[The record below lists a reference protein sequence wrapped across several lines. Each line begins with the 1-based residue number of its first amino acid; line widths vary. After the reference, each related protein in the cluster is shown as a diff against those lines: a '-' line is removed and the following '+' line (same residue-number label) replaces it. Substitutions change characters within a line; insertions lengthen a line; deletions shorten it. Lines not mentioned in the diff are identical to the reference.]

1 MAATGLALVT
11 LPVWFPWV
19 LRPVLNHYGVR
30 FGTYERM
37 GYSRFAVDDVAAQWG
52 NTRFTAKR
60 LACVLPTTWGFKKLS
75 GRTNASPFFI
85 LGEGELSI
93 QPGEESNDKLAP
105 GFDETLDEV
114 VGAAEL
120 LNRFAPIAELTNCRV
135 VIQTNIVLLSRA
147 DWRAH
152 RLNAVVQLPERS
164 GEGLVA
170 GDFSDSKK
178 PRVSAAW
185 NAYGLEAQAN
195 LTNVATGWVT
205 GGSVAWFSNR
215 ATFTAQFPTNGWWPS
230 HGRAEAAQ
238 LTIPAERLRLRGYE
252 DLTAAIVLTLISNR
266 FDVQVS
272 GDLRPDAIF
281 AANGFPEGKFQLA
294 ASGDTESVSVR
305 EFRVEAPWLRAE
317 LANAIGV
324 TWRGE
329 LMAQPAQF
337 RVVAD
342 LAKLPGVTMTGHVEG
357 QARVEP
363 WANQTPTLQFQ
374 LAATNL
380 NVSKIDAKNIKV
392 AGAFAFPQL
401 SVTEFGADLADDSKL
416 SGRGSFDVQGKEL
429 LQASWKFSGGFL
441 NRFLFGAKYDELR
454 GSGEVA
460 GTLTNLTH
468 HSEVTI
474 AGARVGQFKPMDANL
489 RVAGQN
495 LQLGSIRATFNAGN
509 AKLTLVGSSDLTG
522 AKQERITAT
531 LTNLSLLRG
540 GDSRLEL
547 EQPCEFAFQGGTNWT
562 LSVTSMDLAGNDRR
576 LSVGANLSWPERGHV
591 KVAATNIAL
600 AEFSDFW
607 PHSFTNIAVTTF
619 SADAN
624 WSNGPV
630 SGSVLAAATL
640 TNQTGQNF
648 VLEADMAATEV
659 VSVRRFRVETGY
671 VPTLSVTGSIPTK
684 IIPGR
689 LPGWLAWNAEQRME
703 LVGSWEDSQLRDFSL
718 PLGRGTALTINRPGL
733 QFQIRGTPESPEG
746 SLNLS
751 AHRISWQS
759 TSNQLSLP
767 PMEDFLM
774 RLELRPIGIE
784 LARLTGT
791 LDGQRV
797 EANGTFPLTESD
809 WKKVWEERKLP
820 DWSPAAGRLE
830 LERAQLSALAKY
842 LPRIITPEGQL
853 SARLELKPGKHLD
866 GLLLL
871 TNVSTYPL
879 GSIAPVRDIDAV
891 LRFDGSRAMLEG
903 FHGRIGG
910 QPVSAEG
917 FVAVP
922 NGRLQDYEIKLH
934 GTNIPLARSPELLLR
949 GNFDVRLQGESNAPP
964 LLAGRVTLHNGL
976 FVQHASA
983 RVWSRPKRPGLR
995 PPYFS
1000 VTNEPV
1006 ASWKMDLAVGGDK
1019 FLRVRTP
1026 VFSGLLSANMQLRG
1040 TLSDPVLTGDLR
1052 TDSGQIVFPFGGLEV
1067 NQGYASFSGI
1077 DPQGPT
1083 LQINASGRNYR
1094 YEIGLEVKGPAEMA
1108 AVTFSSTP
1116 PLTSE
1121 QILLML
1127 TAGQLPQT
1135 EFSFSTTSKAGQV
1148 ATFLGKDLYS
1158 QVFGSSRGE
1167 ERIIIRSGED
1177 ISEEGQ
1183 VTYSVEYRL
1192 TERWSIIGEY
1202 DQYNQFNADL
1212 KWRIYS
1218 R

>member
-1 MAATGLALVT
+1 MAAIVLALIA
-11 LPVWFPWV
+11 LPLWFPWL
-19 LRPVLNHYGVR
+19 LRPVVNHYGIR
-30 FGTYERM
+30 FGAYDRTSYF
-37 GYSRFAVDDVAAQWG
+37 RFALSDVDAQFG
-52 NTRFTAKR
+52 NTRLTAKQFE
-60 LACVLPTTWGFKKLS
+60 CVLPTTWVFKRLG
-75 GRTNASPFFI
+75 GRTNASPFFT
-85 LGEGELSI
+85 LREGELSVK
-93 QPGEESNDKLAP
+93 PEERSTDESRGGFSKTLGEI
-105 GFDETLDEV
+105 V
-114 VGAAEL
+114 RAAEIL
-120 LNRFAPIAELTNCRV
+120 DRFSPISELTNCRIV
-135 VIQTNIVLLSRA
+135 VQTNIVLLPRVE
-147 DWRAH
+147 WRAH
-152 RLNAVVQLPERS
+152 RLNAVVQLPERR
-164 GEGLVA
+164 GEGLVM
-170 GDFSDSKK
+170 GDFNNSKT

-185 NAYGLEAQAN
+185 NIYGLDAQAN
-195 LTNVATGWVT
+195 FTNVTAGWVVT
-205 GGSVAWFSNR
+205 GSAAWFSNR
-215 ATFTAQFPTNGWWPS
+215 AAFTAEFPTNGWWPS
-230 HGRAEAAQ
+230 HGRVEAAQ
-238 LTIPAERLRLRGYE
+238 LTIPAEQLRLRGYE
-252 DLTAAIVLTLISNR
+252 DLTAAVVLTLISNR
-266 FDVQVS
+266 FDVQMS
-272 GDLRPDAIF
+272 GAMRPDAVF
-281 AANGFPEGKFQLA
+281 AANGFPEGKFELA
-294 ASGDTESVSVR
+294 ASGDTASVSVR
-305 EFRVEAPWLRAE
+305 QFWIEAPWLRAE

-342 LAKLPGVTMTGHVEG
+342 LGKLPGVTMAGHVEG

-380 NVSKIDAKNIKV
+380 SVSKIDAENIKV
-392 AGAFAFPQL
+392 TGAFAFPQL
-401 SVTEFGADLADDSKL
+401 SITELSADLADNSRL
-416 SGRGSFDVQGKEL
+416 SGRGSIDVQRREL
-429 LQASWKFSGGFL
+429 MQANWEFSGGFL
-441 NRFLFGAKYDELR
+441 NRFLSGARYSQLS
-454 GSGEVA
+454 GSGNIA

-474 AGARVGQFKPMDANL
+474 AGARLGQFKPMGVDL
-489 RVAGQN
+489 RVVGQN
-495 LQLGSIRATFNAGN
+495 LQLGSIVATLSAGE
-509 AKLTLVGSSDLTG
+509 AAVAVEGSADLTG
-522 AKQERITAT
+522 AEQQHIAAT
-531 LTNLSLLRG
+531 LTNVSLVRD
-540 GDSRLEL
+540 GDSRFKLQ
-547 EQPCEFAFQGGTNWT
+547 QPCEFALQGGTNWA
-562 LSVTSMDLAGNDRR
+562 LSVSSLELAGAERR
-576 LSVGANLSWPERGHV
+576 LSVAGNVSWPERGDV
-591 KVAATNIAL
+591 KVAVTNIAL
-600 AEFSDFW
+600 SEFSDFW
-607 PHSFTNIAVTTF
+607 LHSFTNIAVTTF
-619 SADAN
+619 NADAN

-630 SGSVLAAATL
+630 SGNVLAAATL
-640 TNQTGQNF
+640 TNQSGQSF
-648 VLEADMAATEV
+648 VLEADVAVDEV
-659 VSVRRFRVETGY
+659 LLVRRLRVETGY
-671 VPTLSVTGSIPTK
+671 VPTLSVTGSIPAR
-684 IIPGR
+684 IVPGR
-689 LPGWLAWNAEQRME
+689 LPGLLDWNAEQRME
-703 LVGSWEDSQLRDFSL
+703 FVGSWEDSQLRDFSL
-718 PLGRGTALTINRPGL
+718 PLGRGAGFTINRPEL
-733 QFQIRGTPESPEG
+733 QFQIKGTPESPEG

-751 AHRISWQS
+751 AHRISWRAH
-759 TSNQLSLP
+759 SNQLSLP
-767 PMEDFLM
+767 PMEDFQFKA
-774 RLELRPIGIE
+774 ELRPSGIE
-784 LARLTGT
+784 LVRLTGT

-797 EANGTFPLTESD
+797 EASGNFPLTEAD

-820 DWSPAAGRLE
+820 DWSPAEGRLE

-871 TNVSTYPL
+871 TNISTYPL
-879 GSIAPVRDIDAV
+879 GSIAPIRDIDAV
-891 LRFDGSRAMLEG
+891 LRFDGSRATLEG
-903 FHGRIGG
+903 FRGRIGG

-922 NGRLQDYEIKLH
+922 DGRLKDYEVKLQ

-949 GNFDVRLQGESNAPP
+949 GNFDVALRGESNAPP
-964 LLAGRVTLHNGL
+964 LVAGRVTLHNGL

-983 RVWSRPKRPGLR
+983 RVWSRPKRPAIR

-1006 ASWKMDLAVGGDK
+1006 ANWKLDLAVAGDR

-1040 TLSDPVLTGDLR
+1040 TLSEPVLTGDLR

-1094 YEIGLEVKGPAEMA
+1094 YEIGLEVKGPAETA

-1167 ERIIIRSGED
+1167 DRIIIRSGED

-1192 TERWSIIGEY
+1192 TDRWSIIGEY
-1202 DQYNQFNADL
+1202 DQYNNFNADL